1 MLAQLLVDGL
11 SWWAQ
16 QLRGIHMSDVPGA
29 GANVHKGV
37 CSAAMPYPAT
47 PQLVCGPS
55 LSLMSA
61 VQERS
66 AAVVA
71 PV

>member
-29 GANVHKGV
+29 GANVHI
-37 CSAAMPYPAT
+37 AAYAGGMQGT
-47 PQLVCGPS
+47 V
-55 LSLMSA
+55 LSRRRTCCLA
-61 VQERS
+61 
-66 AAVVA
+66 
-71 PV
+71 